1 MWNGRNVFVTGAT
14 GFLGYWL
21 TDLLVKRGAHV
32 VCLVRD
38 WTPHAPFLARGL
50 SREVTVVRGD
60 IQDREVLERTINEYE
75 CRTVLH
81 LAAQAIVGT
90 ANRNPI
96 ATFEANIL
104 GTWNVLEACRRSGSL
119 VEQIVVASSDKAYG
133 DHATLPYREDFAL
146 QGRHPYDVSKSCA
159 DLICLSYHH
168 TYRLPVCITRCGNLF
183 GPGDLN
189 FSRLIPGTI
198 RSVLQGERPVIRSDG
213 SPKRDYVFVRDIAA
227 AYLLLAESMARPDVV
242 GQAFNFGTGE
252 PQSVL
257 AMTGA
262 ILRAAEAG
270 ELEPDVRNEAV
281 GEIKHQYLACDLARE
296 RLGWRSDA
304 SLDTQLRETVAW
316 YRDFLQTEAAPQS

>member
-1 MWNGRNVFVTGAT
+1 MWKGRNVFVTGAT

-21 TDLLVKRGAHV
+21 TELLVRHGAHV

-38 WTPHAPFLARGL
+38 WTPKAPLLARDL
-50 SREVTVVRGD
+50 RQEVTVIRGD
-60 IQDREVLERTINEYE
+60 IQDRGTLERAINEYE
-75 CRTVLH
+75 CGTVFH

-104 GTWNVLEACRRSGSL
+104 GTWNVLEACRRSGPL

-168 TYRLPVCITRCGNLF
+168 TYKLPVSITRCGNLF

-198 RSVLQGERPVIRSDG
+198 RSVLLGERPVIRSDG

-227 AYLLLAESMARPDVV
+227 AYLLLAESMSRPGVA
-242 GQAFNFGTGE
+242 GQAFNFGTGQ

-257 AMTGA
+257 EMTAA
-262 ILRAAEAG
+262 ILRAAEARD
-270 ELEPDVRNEAV
+270 LAPDVRNDAA

-296 RLGWRSDA
+296 RLGWRPEG
-304 SLDTQLRETVAW
+304 SLDAQLRETVAW
-316 YRDFLQTEAAPQS
+316 YREFLQPAAANRS